1 MNKLIPIKSTTLTTG
16 RNAQGEEFHTAK
28 LTVSLD
34 ANTVG
39 VINVSVAKALALPA
53 SWHLADGVKPS
64 VAKTTF
70 SRWDGNL
77 KAFVPAASEGQADR
91 VEHLI
96 SLGYVG
102 LRDDDLKAFAPI
114 RKEVGKKGQQII
126 HLKRTAD
133 GVLHIDRLPW
143 AVEEAGLVIPTKE

>member
-1 MNKLIPIKSTTLTTG
+1 MKLIPIKSTTLTTG

-53 SWHLADGVKPS
+53 SWHLAEGVKPS

-102 LRDDDLKAFAPI
+102 LRDEDLKSFSTL
-114 RKEVGKKGQQII
+114 RTETGKKGQTIA
-126 HLKRTAD
+126 HLKRVSD

-143 AVEEAGLVIPTKE
+143 AVEEAGVEVLAKE